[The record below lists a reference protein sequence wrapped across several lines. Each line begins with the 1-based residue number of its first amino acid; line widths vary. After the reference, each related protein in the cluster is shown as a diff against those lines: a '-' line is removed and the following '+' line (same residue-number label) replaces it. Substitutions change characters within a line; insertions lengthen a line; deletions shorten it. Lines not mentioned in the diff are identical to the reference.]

1 MIVVKRMEKIILS
14 LGIFG
19 LLLSGC
25 AEKDTT
31 FLISET
37 SVGPL
42 QKETLASDIET
53 IFVGDSIVQDS
64 LKTNIGA
71 KTDRIKVFGKE
82 GKHLLTLTPATD
94 SIPTIE
100 NVRVFDSRYT
110 TSSGIGLNS
119 TFQDIQRNYGIKKI
133 VTTLNSVVV
142 FPKNSNLYF
151 TIDKEELPSNLRYTV
166 ANIEAVQIPG
176 TTKIKYL
183 MVGWE

>member
-1 MIVVKRMEKIILS
+1 MKKIV
-14 LGIFG
+14 
-19 LLLSGC
+19 LLLGMSMVILQSC

-42 QKETLASDIET
+42 QKTTPVKEIET

-64 LKTNIGA
+64 LKTNIGG
-71 KTDRIKVFGKE
+71 KTDRIKIFEKG
-82 GKHLLTLTPATD
+82 GKHLLTLTPSSD
-94 SIPTIE
+94 SIPSIE
-100 NVRVFDSRYT
+100 NIRVFDSRYT
-110 TSSGIGLNS
+110 TSSGVGLHS

-176 TTKIKYL
+176 TAKIKYL

>member
-1 MIVVKRMEKIILS
+1 MKKIV
-14 LGIFG
+14 
-19 LLLSGC
+19 LLLGMSMVILQSC

-42 QKETLASDIET
+42 QRTTPVKEIET

-64 LKTNIGA
+64 LKTNIGG
-71 KTDRIKVFGKE
+71 KTDRIKIFEKG
-82 GKHLLTLTPATD
+82 GKHLLTLTPSSD
-94 SIPTIE
+94 SIPSIE
-100 NVRVFDSRYT
+100 NIRVFDSRYT
-110 TSSGIGLNS
+110 TSSGVGLHS

-176 TTKIKYL
+176 TAKIKYL